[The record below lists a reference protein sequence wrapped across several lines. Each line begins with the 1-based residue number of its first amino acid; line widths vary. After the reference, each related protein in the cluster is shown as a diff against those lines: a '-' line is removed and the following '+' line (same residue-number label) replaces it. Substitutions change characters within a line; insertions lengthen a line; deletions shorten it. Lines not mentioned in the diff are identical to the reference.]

1 MVALNE
7 FKLTQIGT
15 VHTGAGPDEVKRS
28 REGAEADVE
37 IFPEFADGLEG
48 IDGFSHIFVFGYF
61 DRLREEQKG
70 VLKVKPR
77 RLLRFGFKEDELPV
91 VGVFSLDSPSRP
103 NPIGLS
109 LVRLLGRDRNI
120 LHVSGIDYFDGTP
133 VVDIKSYQPSYHQ
146 EGYKVPEWH
155 SRMHDRAGQV

>member
-1 MVALNE
+1 MVSVNE
-7 FKLTQIGT
+7 IRLKQIGV
-15 VHTGAGPDEVKRS
+15 VHTKAAADEVKGS
-28 REGAEADVE
+28 REGTEADVE
-37 IFPEFADGLEG
+37 IFPEFAEGLEG
-48 IDGFSHIFVFGYF
+48 IDGFSHIFILGYF
-61 DRLREEQKG
+61 DSLREDQKG

-77 RLLRFGFKEDELPV
+77 RLLRFGFKEEELPL

-109 LVRLLGRDRNI
+109 LVRLLGRDDNV

-146 EGYKVPEWH
+146 EGYTVPEWH
-155 SRMHDRAGQV
+155 SRMHGRAGR